1 MDDLRM
7 HGSSSVQGTCVT
19 KERTIGFGIVGCGMI
34 SEFQADALTK
44 VPGAKIIAFCDRKIA
59 AAEKRVAQFGGRAYS
74 DLEEFLKNSEV
85 DAVSIC
91 TASGVHLEAAL
102 AAARAK
108 KHLII
113 EKPLEVTTERI
124 DRIIASCRQN
134 GVKLGAIFPRRF
146 SESSQA
152 LKNAVSAGRFGTIV
166 LADVYIKWY
175 RTQEYYVP
183 GGWRGSRLYDG
194 GGALMNQG
202 IHGIDL
208 LQWLMGG
215 VEKVSAFSSTRA
227 HTGIEVED
235 VAVASLVF
243 KSGALG
249 VVEGTTG
256 AWPGTTLRIEISGTD
271 GSVVMEDE
279 SFQSWQ
285 FRNAVPEDENIR
297 VRLGKRSAAADG
309 GASSP
314 GAINSEGHR
323 HQFADFVSAIRE
335 DRPPSIDGAEGRAA
349 VAIISAIYRSAKE
362 QRAIVVE

>member
-1 MDDLRM
+1 M
-7 HGSSSVQGTCVT
+7 T
-19 KERTIGFGIVGCGMI
+19 KERIVKFGIVGCGMV

-44 VPGAKIIAFCDRKIA
+44 VPGAEITAFCDRKLA
-59 AAEKRVAQFGGRAYS
+59 AAEKRVSQFGGTAYS
-74 DLEEFLKNSEV
+74 DLDDFLKNPEI
-85 DAVSIC
+85 DAVSVC
-91 TASGVHLEAAL
+91 TPSGLHMEVAI

-113 EKPLEVTTERI
+113 EKPLEVTTDRI
-124 DRIIASCRQN
+124 DQIIAACREN

-152 LKNAVSAGRFGTIV
+152 LKNAISAGRFGTIV

-175 RTQEYYVP
+175 RTQEYYVS
-183 GGWRGSRLYDG
+183 GRWRGTYRYDG

-215 VEKVSAFSSTRA
+215 VEKVTAFSATRA

-235 VAVASLVF
+235 VAIASLLF

-249 VVEGTTG
+249 VVEATTG
-256 AWPGTTLRIEISGTD
+256 SWPGKMLRIEISGTD
-271 GSVVMEDE
+271 GFVAMEDE
-279 SFQSWQ
+279 IFQSWQ
-285 FRNAVPEDENIR
+285 FRHDLPDDEHIR
-297 VRLGKRSAAADG
+297 SRFGKRNDAADG

-323 HQFADFVSAIRE
+323 RQFADFVSAIRE
-335 DRPPSIDGAEGRAA
+335 NRPPSINGAEGRAA

-362 QRAIVVE
+362 QRAVLVE